1 MKATLWKSPKYKKFT
16 QERNKVLEQVNINTQ
31 TDVSRILYEALSHI
45 TGHISH
51 MAIQGEI
58 NVESLKR
65 LEKELEA
72 YIGNQFSMYGH
83 LITTRMKASRKN
95 VFVLT
100 YLGELEAVARATQKT
115 KRLSRHDFK
124 RKIQS
129 QVNQNTINDQPLE
142 NRVWFALEKLKWK
155 IIHSFITTSV
165 SIADNPKEVVD
176 AVKKAYPKL
185 TGYKNPPRALKKI
198 AEADKPKVKDDQEFD
213 FYSDLTNDSDWE
225 LAVQAYKDTEL
236 PPSRMD
242 VEASQYDPEAGYF
255 RYNWELEQDMTD
267 DFVQQVRDGQVD
279 AASDLGVK
287 DFVWVS
293 IIDNKTC
300 DECCLPRNGKTTS
313 EIEKMLSTGEL
324 DKDECD
330 ATVPPAH
337 PHCRCDIAPVGDT
350 DEVTGPDWKSFG
362 DWLNS

>member
-1 MKATLWKSPKYKKFT
+1 MKPTLWKSPKYRKFT
-16 QERNKVLEQVNINTQ
+16 QDRNKALEQISIHTQ
-31 TDVSRILYEALSHI
+31 TDVSRILYEALDSI
-45 TGHISH
+45 TGFVSH
-51 MAIQGEI
+51 MAIQGDI
-58 NVESLKR
+58 NLTRLTSLKKL
-65 LEKELEA
+65 LEV
-72 YIGNQFSMYGH
+72 YIDHQFSLYGFS
-83 LITTRMKASRKN
+83 ISQKIRSSRKN

-100 YLGELEAVARATQKT
+100 YIAELEAVARATQRTRRFNK
-115 KRLSRHDFK
+115 HEFK
-124 RKIQS
+124 RKIHDQINRS
-129 QVNQNTINDQPLE
+129 SINDQPLE

-155 IIHSFITTSV
+155 ITQAFIASV
-165 SIADNPKEVVD
+165 SREDNPKEVVD
-176 AVKKAYPKL
+176 AVKKSYPKL
-185 TGYKNPPRALKKI
+185 TGYKKPPRVLKKI
-198 AEADKPKVKDDQEFD
+198 TESDRPKSKDDQEFD

-242 VEASQYDPEAGYF
+242 TDAAQYDPEAGYF
-255 RYNWELEQDMTD
+255 RYNWELEQDITD
-267 DFVQQVRDGQVD
+267 DFVQQVRDGQVS

-300 DECCLPRNGKTTS
+300 DACCLPRNGKTTS

-337 PHCRCDIAPVGDT
+337 SFCRCDLAPVADT
-350 DEVTGPDWKSFG
+350 DEVAGPDWKSFG